1 MLIYRRKDLSSGLL
15 SIYCVAEKNLLSLVA
30 SPNVFPVFAFWKKFH
45 HFSPLLSFWFLVC
58 NFSQSR
64 GEVPHRW
71 WWQCDV
77 ELRKLNEDQG
87 SVIYVLPGGEMAF
100 VVVRQLWNW
109 QWIVYW
115 VYPTYTH
122 MAGSK
127 SSQSAP
133 SFQQVKEVWNKF
145 LRSEFCFEII
155 DGSLCSAL
163 KGFKDL
169 KGLKIKQ
176 GCL

>member
-58 NFSQSR
+58 NYSQSR

-109 QWIVYW
+109 LNCLLGIPNVHTYGWVEVQPKCTQFSASRRSLKQVFEKRVLFWNHRCLFMLRVQW
-115 VYPTYTH
+115 VY
-122 MAGSK
+122 
-127 SSQSAP
+127 
-133 SFQQVKEVWNKF
+133 
-145 LRSEFCFEII
+145 
-155 DGSLCSAL
+155 
-163 KGFKDL
+163 
-169 KGLKIKQ
+169 
-176 GCL
+176 